1 MLCCHLR
8 IHSVLGSVCSFCS
21 TSALQ
26 ACSVVCL
33 LLLPASVT
41 SSHQATIQNIDSGG
55 PSDPKRGPLE
65 LWVADVETGAARPL
79 LSALNTIFDE

>member
-1 MLCCHLR
+1 MLCAICAFTACWALCAV
-8 IHSVLGSVCSFCS
+8 SVS

-41 SSHQATIQNIDSGG
+41 SSHQAIIQNNDSGG